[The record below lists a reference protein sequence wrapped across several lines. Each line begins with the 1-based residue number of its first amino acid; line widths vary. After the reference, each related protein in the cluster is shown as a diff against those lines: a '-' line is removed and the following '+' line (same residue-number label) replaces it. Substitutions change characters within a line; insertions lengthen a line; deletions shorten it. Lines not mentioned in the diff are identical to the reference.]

1 MADLAIALD
10 LPDAARALGVVDA
23 VGPEATWYKLG
34 PVLFVAEGPALVRE
48 LVGRGKRVFLDL
60 KWHDIP
66 NTVAGA
72 VAAAGALGVALATVH
87 LSGGARMLA
96 AAAGARRDGLR
107 LVGVGVLTSL
117 GAAEYAEVVG
127 RPVEDLAK
135 EQCRLVERG
144 MAAGLDGFVTA
155 AAEAPALRRVAGPDA
170 LLVVPGIRCADDAA
184 GDQNR
189 IATPAVAIRAGADLL
204 VVGRPVT
211 EAPDPREAVRAIR
224 EEMAR

>member
-10 LPDAARALGVVDA
+10 LPNAARALGVVDA

-34 PVLFVAEGPALVRE
+34 PVLFVAEGPTLVRE
-48 LVGRGKRVFLDL
+48 LVERGKRVFLDL

-72 VAAAGALGVALATVH
+72 VAAAGALGVTLATVH

-117 GAAEYAEVVG
+117 GAAEYADIVG
-127 RPVEDLAK
+127 RPVEDLAR

-170 LLVVPGIRCADDAA
+170 LLVVPGIRRADDAA
-184 GDQNR
+184 ADHNR
-189 IATPAVAIRAGADLL
+189 IATPAMAIRAGADLL

-211 EAPDPREAVRAIR
+211 EASDAREAVRAIR